1 MQENLRVKLL
11 NREPLDRLVTGESIS
26 DLLREIKKR
35 SRSDNPYLLPM
46 QETRQKLTE
55 VIACWESV
63 KNSFKDLWRL
73 EYKNVIAS
81 KSSLEALH
89 KCLRSITFTNHKSTD
104 WESIGRNLIACPSLV
119 RIGLSNC
126 DSGDKL
132 CSALSRSSSLRMV
145 SMGTL

>member
-73 EYKNVIAS
+73 EYKNVIA
-81 KSSLEALH
+81 
-89 KCLRSITFTNHKSTD
+89 
-104 WESIGRNLIACPSLV
+104 
-119 RIGLSNC
+119 
-126 DSGDKL
+126 
-132 CSALSRSSSLRMV
+132 
-145 SMGTL
+145 